1 MALEEATIRKTTR
14 APRPGGKR
22 TTLHVCLSAED
33 RGTLEGWLLSPRCPY
48 GLHKRARAVLLLA
61 GGVPVSEVA
70 RRVDLERRFVYK
82 WVARFKAGGAAGL
95 RDQPRHGPRA
105 GRWRLTTEDT

>member
-1 MALEEATIRKTTR
+1 MAWSRTIPKPAR
-14 APRPGGKR
+14 GGR
-22 TTLHVCLSAED
+22 VTTLHVTLTED
-33 RGTLEGWLLSPRCPY
+33 ERATLESWLRSPHCPY